1 MCAHTGYKRH
11 ISIRVHLMIEFMSV
25 LTVMLLAE
33 RVQFAILCLIWH
45 FMGCGSDK
53 RSMWFVSTVF
63 QSTITFVSG
72 VMSALSR
79 LISFSFR
86 GLLWCV
92 VMMVCWG
99 CLYVV
104 SQHSVGAMLA
114 FQRVY
119 NSDMGGFLR
128 MVLYL
133 PMQLLQLLWDGVIP
147 MYNLLVY
154 SAKTI
159 PIRVLLENVMQ
170 DFGDFKSCVLEL
182 GNAIYALLMSVS
194 AYVFTWVTPPDS
206 FDAGLRI
213 LDLLTPLG
221 HFRLFVSYLLVWMGQ
236 MCSIMMPLFDW
247 AAYLF
252 MDINFGEGVHYLVN
266 SVLFLV
272 TQVPLITIQR
282 CRAGAGD
289 LVYCLPDFE
298 PVFQLAVQGV
308 RGFGFGID
316 NWLDVTMIIV
326 QAALTGTSPT
336 CAGWTVIDFHTG
348 GGANDTLMGSNQ
360 TVVAGISAYEF
371 VKTDGWNAE
380 IYTRTTVQ
388 QFPGIFPFP
397 ARLDYSV
404 AIVTAS
410 QDAKGLLGCQC
421 TDMDF
426 GMQITCAVAPL
437 HSGESWYL
445 VPVEFQIPTTSFYM
459 GCARSKIKV
468 DSIRWPVTR
477 YTAAGAKSPVSP
489 VAEAA
494 IWVRPFCSSE
504 FIDIVC
510 IETFALAGCFPYCM
524 GLWTKGYKGSIVL
537 RDASE
542 WVNSVSMVDRDC
554 GLHTWDVASGTLA
567 AVTTKLRQNS
577 GVTNIWMNSQEVQLN
592 NSECVYSGATL
603 SRLLKTTV
611 PAYSVYR
618 SVDLTNQPFAFAGD
632 LVLTAVQTSTANTWG
647 VKVSRLWGNQVSLSM
662 CVEIANLNFATSSSV
677 SGAHCSMSS
686 MHFLIC
692 SSGSCILWRSM
703 SAVALSTAARRS
715 SVGRSLSVGASSLE
729 SVGDP
734 VVGDNS
740 RSKNATST
748 SAMILRVSSDA
759 VRLGTVSSSCIAF
772 AKLMSLR
779 GCFLWA
785 SCLNVRR
792 VDVSG
797 LVPIRARVCDA
808 FLRSRRVR
816 TLKRSRAT
824 MRLSSVTLTLS
835 EGPIASNDMVRIG
848 ERVET
853 VVL

>member
-1 MCAHTGYKRH
+1 
-11 ISIRVHLMIEFMSV
+11 
-25 LTVMLLAE
+25 
-33 RVQFAILCLIWH
+33 
-45 FMGCGSDK
+45 
-53 RSMWFVSTVF
+53 
-63 QSTITFVSG
+63 
-72 VMSALSR
+72 
-79 LISFSFR
+79 
-86 GLLWCV
+86 
-92 VMMVCWG
+92 
-99 CLYVV
+99 
-104 SQHSVGAMLA
+104 
-114 FQRVY
+114 
-119 NSDMGGFLR
+119 
-128 MVLYL
+128 
-133 PMQLLQLLWDGVIP
+133 
-147 MYNLLVY
+147 
-154 SAKTI
+154 
-159 PIRVLLENVMQ
+159 
-170 DFGDFKSCVLEL
+170 
-182 GNAIYALLMSVS
+182 
-194 AYVFTWVTPPDS
+194 
-206 FDAGLRI
+206 
-213 LDLLTPLG
+213 
-221 HFRLFVSYLLVWMGQ
+221 
-236 MCSIMMPLFDW
+236 MPVFDW

-282 CRAGAGD
+282 CTAGGGE

-298 PVFQLAVQGV
+298 PVFQLVVQGV

-348 GGANDTLMGSNQ
+348 GGVNDTLMGYNQ
-360 TVVAGISAYEF
+360 TIVAGISAYEF

-380 IYTRTTVQ
+380 IYTRTTLQ

-397 ARLDYSV
+397 VRLDYGV

-437 HSGESWYL
+437 HSDESWYL

-459 GCARSKIKV
+459 GCSRSKIKV

-477 YTAAGAKSPVSP
+477 YTAAGVKSAASP

-567 AVTTKLRQNS
+567 AVTAKLRQNS
-577 GVTNIWMNSQEVQLN
+577 GVTNIWMNTQEVQLN
-592 NSECVYSGATL
+592 NSQCVYSGATL
-603 SRLLKTTV
+603 SRLLKTTI
-611 PAYSVYR
+611 PAYGVYR
-618 SVDLTNQPFAFAGD
+618 SVDLTTQPFAFAGD

-662 CVEIANLNFATSSSV
+662 CVDMASLNCAVSSAV
-677 SGAHCSMSS
+677 SGAHFSMSS
-686 MHFLIC
+686 MHLLIC
-692 SSGSCILWRSM
+692 SRGSCIRWRSM
-703 SAVALSTAARRS
+703 STVVFSTAARRS
-715 SVGRSLSVGASSLE
+715 STGSSASVSSGFAA
-729 SVGDP
+729 GDGP
-734 VVGDNS
+734 
-740 RSKNATST
+740 RSKYATST
-748 SAMILRVSSDA
+748 SAMIFLVSIDA
-759 VRLGTVSSSCIAF
+759 VRFGTMSSSFIAF

-785 SCLNVRR
+785 RCLNVSN

-797 LVPIRARVCDA
+797 LVPMRASVCEA
-808 FLRSRRVR
+808 FLRSRRVK

-824 MRLSSVTLTLS
+824 MRSSSVTLTLS
-835 EGPIASNDMVRIG
+835 EGSTASNEIVRIG
-848 ERVET
+848 EGSCIT
-853 VVL
+853 GL